1 MISDKM
7 VKGIT
12 RQINREIYSG
22 YFYLAMASYAQDVGL
37 SGVANWF
44 NVQIREELSHAE
56 KMYAYLQQQNI
67 KVMLEAIES
76 PPQVFSSITDLFQ
89 QTLEHEKKVTAMIN
103 NLMSIAIE
111 QKDRATEIM
120 LQWFVTE
127 QVEEESNAS
136 DILQKLKVFG
146 EKGEALLMIDKE
158 LGLRVF
164 TPLVGGTIK

>member
-22 YFYLAMASYAQDVGL
+22 YFYLAMASYAQDAGL
-37 SGVANWF
+37 AGVANWF
-44 NVQIREELSHAE
+44 NIQLQEELSHS
-56 KMYAYLQQQNI
+56 KKLYDYLQQQNVR
-67 KVMLEAIES
+67 VMLESIES
-76 PPQVFSSITDLFQ
+76 PPQDFSSITDLFK

-103 NLMSIAIE
+103 DLINMAID

-127 QVEEESNAS
+127 QVEEEANAQE
-136 DILQKLKVFG
+136 ILQKLKVFG
-146 EKGEALLMIDKE
+146 EKGDALLMIDRE
-158 LGLRVF
+158 LAGRIF
-164 TPLVGGTIK
+164 SPPAAE

>member
-22 YFYLAMASYAQDVGL
+22 YFYLAMASFAQDAGL

-44 NVQIREELSHAE
+44 NVQLQEEMSHA
-56 KMYAYLQQQNI
+56 KKFYDYLQQRNVRV
-67 KVMLEAIES
+67 KLDAIEA
-76 PPQVFSSITDLFQ
+76 PPQEFSSVTDLFK
-89 QTLEHEKKVTAMIN
+89 QTLEHEKKVTAMITDLVN
-103 NLMSIAIE
+103 MAIE
-111 QKDRATEIM
+111 EKDRATEIM

-127 QVEEESNAS
+127 QVEEEANAS

-146 EKGEALLMIDKE
+146 EKGDALLMIDRD
-158 LGLRVF
+158 LSQRVF
-164 TPLVGGTIK
+164 TPPAA

>member
-22 YFYLAMASYAQDVGL
+22 YFYLAMASFAQDAGL

-44 NVQIREELSHAE
+44 NVQLQEELSHA
-56 KMYAYLQQQNI
+56 KKFYDYLQQRNVRV
-67 KVMLEAIES
+67 KLDAIEA
-76 PPQVFSSITDLFQ
+76 PPQEFSSVTDLFK
-89 QTLEHEKKVTAMIN
+89 QTLEHEKKVTAMITDLVN
-103 NLMSIAIE
+103 MAIE
-111 QKDRATEIM
+111 EKDRATEIM

-127 QVEEESNAS
+127 QVEEEANAS

-146 EKGEALLMIDKE
+146 EKGDALLMIDRD
-158 LGLRVF
+158 LSQRVF
-164 TPLVGGTIK
+164 TPPAA

>member
-22 YFYLAMASYAQDVGL
+22 YFYLAMAAYAQDIGL

-44 NVQIREELSHAE
+44 RIQLQEELSHAE
-56 KMYAYLQQQNI
+56 KFYNYLQQQSVR
-67 KVMLEAIES
+67 VMMEAIEA
-76 PPQVFSSITDLFQ
+76 PPQEFSSVTDLFV
-89 QTLEHEKKVTAMIN
+89 QTLDHEKKVTAMIDD
-103 NLMSIAIE
+103 LMTLAID

-127 QVEEESNAS
+127 QVEEESNAA

-146 EKGEALLMIDKE
+146 EKGEPLMMIDRD
-158 LGLRVF
+158 LAQRVF
-164 TPLVGGTIK
+164 VAPTK